1 MAPVHPRRGQQ
12 HPRLSLVLRR
22 GHITQLAATAS
33 SRVRCSPLPC
43 VKVSFRIRIS
53 CTARLATTRL
63 HPNLYRNPRAT
74 TDRCLLRMATIHLS
88 LAVHPQQQQ
97 QYILRRIRQQSL
109 NQWTLHRVKSLGSV
123 NHARTLKVVQL
134 LRLSS
139 LSKQPKPQPKGRR
152 PKASKAAAERQR
164 GLE

>member
-12 HPRLSLVLRR
+12 HPRPSLVPRR
-22 GHITQLAATAS
+22 AHITLLAATAS
-33 SRVRCSPLPC
+33 SRVRCSPPPC
-43 VKVSFRIRIS
+43 VRVSFRIRIS
-53 CTARLATTRL
+53 CTAHLATTRL

-74 TDRCLLRMATIHLS
+74 TGRCLLRMATIHLS
-88 LAVHPQQQQ
+88 LAVHPQQQ
-97 QYILRRIRQQSL
+97 YILRRIRQQSM
-109 NQWTLHRVKSLGSV
+109 NQWTLHRVKSLESV

-139 LSKQPKPQPKGRR
+139 LSKQPRPQPKGRR
-152 PKASKAAAERQR
+152 PKASRAAAERQR